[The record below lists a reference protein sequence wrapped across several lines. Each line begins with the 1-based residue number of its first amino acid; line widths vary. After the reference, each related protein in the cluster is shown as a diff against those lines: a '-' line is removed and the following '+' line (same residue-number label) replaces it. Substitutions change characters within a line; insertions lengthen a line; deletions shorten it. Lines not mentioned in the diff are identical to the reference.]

1 MKNNVFKVT
10 FSLHVRMH
18 THALLY
24 FLSYFLFF
32 VTHSLTILMPEV
44 STFQMNLRIDL
55 LFDLVVLSSPSAPRL
70 GFLIYSLNIPESGK
84 KASGMVRMNDT
95 QISVVASNKS

>member
-1 MKNNVFKVT
+1 
-10 FSLHVRMH
+10 
-18 THALLY
+18 
-24 FLSYFLFF
+24 
-32 VTHSLTILMPEV
+32 MPEV

-84 KASGMVRMNDT
+84 EASGMVRMNDK
-95 QISVVASNKS
+95 QISVVGN